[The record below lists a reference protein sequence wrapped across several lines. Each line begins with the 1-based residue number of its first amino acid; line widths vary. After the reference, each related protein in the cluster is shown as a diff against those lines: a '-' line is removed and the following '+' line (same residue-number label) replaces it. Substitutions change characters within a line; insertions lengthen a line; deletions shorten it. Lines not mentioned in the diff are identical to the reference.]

1 MKMDFNR
8 ILCATDLSDLASRGV
23 AYGVAVA
30 RAFKAKLYL
39 CHVVDLPSISVAG
52 GHYVYADGLD
62 ESLRAY
68 AETEMDKL
76 MENTDV
82 DWEPLIASGTVVDKI
97 AAWVVEKNIDLAI
110 SATHGRAGLKRLMI
124 GSVTARLMRT
134 ITCPFFMVTP
144 PAQPAD
150 TVASLQFK
158 RIMVGCDF
166 SEHSERALRYA
177 FSLAQEFEADIH
189 LVHVLEPAV
198 FRGVYT
204 SEAVMA
210 DVDVSLR
217 DRFVERLENL
227 VPDDARN
234 WCHIETV
241 CLTGIPFK
249 ELTAYTAENK
259 IDLAV
264 MGLRGIGLVE
274 SLLVGSTTDRLLR
287 HVSCPLLSV
296 GPASDKAS

>member
-1 MKMDFNR
+1 MKRDFNH
-8 ILCATDLSDLASRGV
+8 ILCATDLSDLAGRGV
-23 AYGVAVA
+23 GYGVAVA
-30 RAFKAKLYL
+30 KAFNAKLYL
-39 CHVVDLPSISVAG
+39 CHVVDLPSISIAG

-62 ESLRAY
+62 DSLRAY
-68 AETEMDKL
+68 AETEMQKL
-76 MENTDV
+76 MQNEDV
-82 DWEPLIASGTVVDKI
+82 DWEPLIASGSVVDKI

-134 ITCPFFMVTP
+134 VACPFFMVTP
-144 PAQPAD
+144 PAQPIDAS
-150 TVASLQFK
+150 ASLQFK
-158 RIMVGCDF
+158 RILVGCDF
-166 SEHSERALRYA
+166 SDHSERALSYA

-189 LVHVLEPAV
+189 LVHILEPAA

-204 SEAVMA
+204 SEAILA

-217 DRFVERLENL
+217 DRILDRLEKL

-234 WCHIETV
+234 WCHIETS

-249 ELTAYTAENK
+249 ELTSYITEHK

-264 MGLRGIGLVE
+264 MGLRGVGLVE

-287 HVSCPLLSV
+287 HVSCPLISV
-296 GPASDKAS
+296 GPAPNG